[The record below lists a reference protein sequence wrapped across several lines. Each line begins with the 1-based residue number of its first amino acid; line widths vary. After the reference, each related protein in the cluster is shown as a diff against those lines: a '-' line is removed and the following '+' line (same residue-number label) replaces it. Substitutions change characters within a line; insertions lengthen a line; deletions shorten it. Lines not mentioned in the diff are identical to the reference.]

1 MGRCVQCIQ
10 KAVLWNIVMLA
21 ILSIDTVFVLY
32 FVVRYC
38 IEKGKLKINH
48 IFCVSL
54 GYVYYGLIP
63 FWCFESGIVFHN
75 GGYQSLLMYYSQIS
89 RVNLIKYF
97 ILSFLMYVMFILGSR
112 TAKRR
117 FVIQKRK
124 ASIRFSEQVLFPVVI
139 LLGLAILWLNRKFLF
154 KGYNGIKN
162 AYKGTLSAYVI
173 MLFSIALMNF
183 FAQRRT
189 LHFTRR
195 FFNKWGIAFTLFSVM
210 LLSMGGRLY
219 VLTSIFAILVCY
231 SCYHVN
237 GISIRS
243 FGKIFLGLILAA
255 GLIGVVRQGRAV
267 YVKDVLFNILEEP
280 LYCSFSLLTYLGNNE
295 IDSWFTFSVILFS
308 GLINL
313 VPTIIFPDKIKY
325 IRSVFDLGRE
335 ISSPLGGM
343 HYFVSF
349 TIDFGIVG
357 SMLMFYVFGR
367 ITRVLCQEPELDL
380 KKTIYCLI
388 CSYMI
393 FGIYRDPIAISIVKD
408 IIEFSIVIPVMVFC
422 INQILFAYV
431 KKEKRR

>member
-210 LLSMGGRLY
+210 LLSMGGKALCVDQHICDISMLFLLSCEWDFYQKFCENISGINSGSRIDRGSQTRKGGLRKGCAVQY
-219 VLTSIFAILVCY
+219 FRGTAILFLFTA
-231 SCYHVN
+231 HL
-237 GISIRS
+237 
-243 FGKIFLGLILAA
+243 FG
-255 GLIGVVRQGRAV
+255 Q
-267 YVKDVLFNILEEP
+267 
-280 LYCSFSLLTYLGNNE
+280 
-295 IDSWFTFSVILFS
+295 
-308 GLINL
+308 
-313 VPTIIFPDKIKY
+313 
-325 IRSVFDLGRE
+325 
-335 ISSPLGGM
+335 
-343 HYFVSF
+343 
-349 TIDFGIVG
+349 
-357 SMLMFYVFGR
+357 
-367 ITRVLCQEPELDL
+367 Q
-380 KKTIYCLI
+380 
-388 CSYMI
+388 
-393 FGIYRDPIAISIVKD
+393 
-408 IIEFSIVIPVMVFC
+408 
-422 INQILFAYV
+422 
-431 KKEKRR
+431 